1 MHHDDDGS
9 RHGRGSRSVS
19 RRSRSRS
26 VSLSSSDPA
35 AEGLRHGRLS
45 RLLHEELSSLLR
57 DELGDPRLASARFAS
72 VALSLDHATLRVDVV
87 PGDAPPAEALAA
99 LARASGFLRARL
111 ADALD
116 LKRVPTLR
124 FVHAHEA
131 GAEEDDPWSR

>member
-1 MHHDDDGS
+1 M
-9 RHGRGSRSVS
+9 
-19 RRSRSRS
+19 
-26 VSLSSSDPA
+26 
-35 AEGLRHGRLS
+35 RHGRLS

-87 PGDAPPAEALAA
+87 PGDARPADALAA